1 MALLLQDVVEAAA
14 FRLGNRTGLD
24 SVIQAE
30 AIRLQSRFERG
41 IALSPPY
48 TGNFLP
54 WFLLSENKFNNTVAG
69 ESRVRVPT
77 DFIAEYEEGCLWVFD
92 ENDERIPLDKEDQDV
107 LAVKYAGLSQL
118 PQEYALTNQYFRLY
132 PIPDAV
138 YKLEILVYR
147 SQPTFAPNTENKWF
161 DEAFDFVVAET
172 ALSVARAQNDVKRVA
187 TLTIL
192 RAEEAK
198 NLYDLHGRRVTT
210 NRDYQKED

>member
-1 MALLLQDVVEAAA
+1 MALLLQDVVETAA

-30 AIRLQSRFERG
+30 VIRLQTRFERG

-48 TGNFLP
+48 KGNFLP

-69 ESRVRVPT
+69 ESRIRVPT
-77 DFIAEYEEGCLWVFD
+77 DFIAEYEEGCLWIFD
-92 ENDERIPLDKEDQDV
+92 TNDERVPLTKDDQDV
-107 LAVKYAGLSQL
+107 LAVKYAGLSQI
-118 PQEYALTNQYFRLY
+118 PKEYALTNQYFRLY
-132 PIPDAV
+132 PIPDDV

-147 SQPTFAPNTENKWF
+147 KQPTFAPSTNNKWF

-187 TLTIL
+187 TLTLL